1 MAIVRFTSALRRFFP
16 DLKDTEFEGATV
28 KETLNNIEKS
38 YPGIL
43 SYLLDDNG
51 ALRKHVNIY
60 LQNELI
66 QDRQHFYDQVKEDDE
81 IIIFQALSGG

>member
-66 QDRQHFYDQVKEDDE
+66 EDRQHFYDQVKEDDE